1 MGRLVPLPTVQLTN
15 KNNRFNNPTTQSTI
29 GRKFDR
35 FSPTPA
41 HLPAPES
48 IWFRNAL
55 IRVSLRR
62 AVQTLVALLTAVLA
76 CGADN
81 PAILAVRVAEGEGA
95 VYPTG
100 SRATRGLAVLITD
113 ETGRPVEDAT
123 VSFSLPAD
131 GPGGVFSS
139 GSRTE
144 IATTHGDGRAA
155 VWGMQWNHTAGP
167 FEIRITAVKGPARAG
182 TVSSQSLSDAPEIKG
197 AAPAKTRAGLGSH
210 KLLWISLVVAGA
222 AAAGVA
228 GVAAGKAAAPAA
240 ASSVTAL
247 QIGTPTITLGHP

>member
-1 MGRLVPLPTVQLTN
+1 
-15 KNNRFNNPTTQSTI
+15 
-29 GRKFDR
+29 
-35 FSPTPA
+35 
-41 HLPAPES
+41 
-48 IWFRNAL
+48 
-55 IRVSLRR
+55 
-62 AVQTLVALLTAVLA
+62 VALLVAVLA

-81 PAILAVRVAEGEGA
+81 PAILAVRIAEGEGA

-100 SRATRGLAVLITD
+100 SRATRGLTVLITD
-113 ETGRPVEDAT
+113 ETGRPVGGAT

-144 IATTHGDGRAA
+144 IATTHADGLAA

-167 FEIRITAVKGPARAG
+167 FEIRITAVKGQARAG
-182 TVSSQSLSDAPEIKG
+182 AVSSQSLSDAPKIKG
-197 AAPAKTRAGLGSH
+197 TAPAKTRAGLGSH

-228 GVAAGKAAAPAA
+228 GVVAGKSGASA
-240 ASSVTAL
+240 ASSATAL
-247 QIGTPTITLGHP
+247 QIGTPTISLGHP